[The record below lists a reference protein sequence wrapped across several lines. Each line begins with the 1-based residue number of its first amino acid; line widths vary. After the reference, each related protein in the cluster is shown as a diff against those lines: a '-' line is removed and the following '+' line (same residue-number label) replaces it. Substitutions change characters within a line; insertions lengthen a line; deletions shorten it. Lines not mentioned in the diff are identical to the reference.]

1 MGDHKVLTFNWRD
14 SNIDIKVEIDK
25 CTLLDL
31 IVEYEDEAE
40 RRGIHLDFGYPTFAY
55 AWNMRHKW
63 LENDAHLM
71 QMFERFKDSTEIMIW
86 VRTKMQPTPLYKL
99 VMNLRRQNEHKKTVE
114 VDGNAENEDENDTE
128 DEFDVSLNDLEDT
141 SVKPSTSNPKQKP
154 KTKAK
159 PKPIAKPKTKAKPK
173 PKPKPKTK
181 TTITPN
187 ILPSP
192 PISPNT
198 AFKNLKI
205 RRSPRFSP
213 LPNTNNDTVSANAS
227 ANASVNAFDQSAMTQ
242 TQSNFVE
249 SCNSTLGVDRCR
261 PVLTLLEGIR
271 RVCMVRMATRQQAA
285 STWHDDDLCPK
296 IVKILKVI
304 SKETISCKAYMS
316 KPGEYEIHEGTSQFP
331 LSLNSKICSCGA
343 WQLSGIPCR
352 HAIRAM
358 LHAKIDPHKV
368 VSTWYSVKTYKQA
381 YSFGINPIPD
391 KDQWPSFEDIPT
403 IKPPTLK
410 RGVGRPCR
418 NRKREEGEDQ
428 KGKRAK
434 TVKCTKCDCYGHNS
448 RTCRGGLTAKK
459 KKEAQEKGEPVV
471 IRNPRVRDQSN
482 AAKAA
487 AKAAK
492 EASKSSQATEIN
504 ISQPASSNI

>member
-1 MGDHKVLTFNWRD
+1 
-14 SNIDIKVEIDK
+14 
-25 CTLLDL
+25 
-31 IVEYEDEAE
+31 
-40 RRGIHLDFGYPTFAY
+40 
-55 AWNMRHKW
+55 
-63 LENDAHLM
+63 
-71 QMFERFKDSTEIMIW
+71 
-86 VRTKMQPTPLYKL
+86 
-99 VMNLRRQNEHKKTVE
+99 
-114 VDGNAENEDENDTE
+114 
-128 DEFDVSLNDLEDT
+128 
-141 SVKPSTSNPKQKP
+141 
-154 KTKAK
+154 
-159 PKPIAKPKTKAKPK
+159 
-173 PKPKPKTK
+173 
-181 TTITPN
+181 
-187 ILPSP
+187 
-192 PISPNT
+192 
-198 AFKNLKI
+198 
-205 RRSPRFSP
+205 
-213 LPNTNNDTVSANAS
+213 
-227 ANASVNAFDQSAMTQ
+227 
-242 TQSNFVE
+242 
-249 SCNSTLGVDRCR
+249 
-261 PVLTLLEGIR
+261 
-271 RVCMVRMATRQQAA
+271 MVRMATRQQAT
-285 STWHDDDLCPK
+285 SSWHDDDLCPK

-391 KDQWPSFEDIPT
+391 RDQWPSFEDIPT

-448 RTCRGGLTAKK
+448 RICRGGLTAKQR
-459 KKEAQEKGEPVV
+459 KEAQEK
-471 IRNPRVRDQSN
+471 
-482 AAKAA
+482 